1 MAGVG
6 FLRYCLQ
13 PLLSQICAL
22 NHFFR
27 GQLLLLER
35 QLECYCYRKTG
46 TMDGVLQGCL
56 AVQLVTC
63 YFVFVR
69 HSNEV
74 SHTCQLE
81 VRDRQSIFPTVCTV
95 EQKVPPPSLFIPS
108 EIMQLC
114 NNYGSS
120 FCLSCSVLFYLI
132 LYFLSLLPY
141 LSPSFL
147 IF

>member
-1 MAGVG
+1 MLTTTPDFSRKPRKCSAIFVMSSELMSEMVSGERKMLKQQVAGVG
-6 FLRYCLQ
+6 FLRYSLQ

-35 QLECYCYRKTG
+35 QLECYCYSKTG

-69 HSNEV
+69 FSNKV

-81 VRDRQSIFPTVCTV
+81 ISGRQLIVPTVCTV
-95 EQKVPPPSLFIPS
+95 EQKVPQITIHNF
-108 EIMQLC
+108 
-114 NNYGSS
+114 
-120 FCLSCSVLFYLI
+120 
-132 LYFLSLLPY
+132 
-141 LSPSFL
+141 
-147 IF
+147 